1 MQKDCNL
8 KHWFHETMVL
18 EKLRQIGYYLLKFK
32 TIEWRHVNFIC
43 RSSTQEMAEST
54 LSAEADRR
62 IIPSSEVSDEI
73 RPKTEALEGSQSEVE
88 SETADRRSAFGNRLL
103 ADPQD
108 VFKHNAWY
116 NCF

>member
-1 MQKDCNL
+1 M
-8 KHWFHETMVL
+8 T
-18 EKLRQIGYYLLKFK
+18 
-32 TIEWRHVNFIC
+32 
-43 RSSTQEMAEST
+43 EST
-54 LSAEADRR
+54 LSTETDRGG
-62 IIPSSEVSDEI
+62 IPLAEVSDGI

-88 SETADRRSAFGNRLL
+88 SQTADRRPAFGNRLL